1 MMRSIVSKL
10 LVGTLALVAAGNAGA
25 EPAPDRP
32 SQSSNATGLAAP
44 GRCAEPRSAV
54 DLRVDD
60 AFPVAGPVAALFD
73 PVDVAANPLAS
84 DPRFSVARPGGAQ
97 APVRP
102 GACDQPAAGC
112 GGVQA
117 VQSVVTVP
125 PIIPGTRPPRAP
137 R

>member
-1 MMRSIVSKL
+1 MMRSLVSKL
-10 LVGTLALVAAGNAGA
+10 LVGTLALVVAGNAT
-25 EPAPDRP
+25 D
-32 SQSSNATGLAAP
+32 LAAP
-44 GRCAEPRSAV
+44 VRCAEPRSAV

-73 PVDVAANPLAS
+73 PVDVAANSLAG

-97 APVRP
+97 ALVRP
-102 GACDQPAAGC
+102 GACDQPGAGC